1 MVQLTRL
8 SHHPFVLNCDLIELI
23 ETTPDTVISLT
34 TGQKL
39 LVRETPDEIIQRVKE
54 YKRSI
59 MEFSCVSREVSQSKE
74 CQARK
79 DPGTARV
86 TEGNVNG
93 RR

>member
-8 SHHPFVLNCDLIELI
+8 SHLPFVLNCDLIELI

-39 LVRETPDEIIQRVKE
+39 LVCETPAQIIDRVKE

-59 MEFSCVSREVSQSKE
+59 VGCLCAPMEIPKSRE
-74 CQARK
+74 CQAPK
-79 DPGTARV
+79 NV
-86 TEGNVNG
+86 EVMEG
-93 RR
+93 

>member
-8 SHHPFVLNCDLIELI
+8 SHLPFVLNCDLIELI

-39 LVRETPDEIIQRVKE
+39 LVCETPDEIIQRVKE

-59 MEFSCVSREVSQSKE
+59 TESSYDGHGIADLKQCYENDVATTKDKE
-74 CQARK
+74 GR
-79 DPGTARV
+79 
-86 TEGNVNG
+86 VNG
-93 RR
+93 GL